1 VWRVVDP
8 IFAEPRLAEVYD
20 PLNPDRSDLDAYVA
34 MVEEFGA
41 RSIVDIGCGT
51 GTFACRLARRG
62 LTVTAVD
69 PAAASL
75 AVART
80 KPGAERVRWMH
91 GDATDLPPLQVELVT
106 MTANVAQV
114 FVTDEEW
121 ASTLRAAYATLR
133 PGGRLV
139 FETRDPAAKAWLE
152 WNRERSYQGTV
163 VPGVGGV
170 EAWDEL
176 LEVRGDLVSFRSTVV
191 FESDGAVLTSEST
204 LRFRHRDEVTASL
217 AAAGYMVDEVRQ
229 APDRPGRELVFIAR
243 RADVGSTGTSGSRKR
258 SILHT
263 GANVR
268 TTSHTQLG
276 EDGIVGVVGV
286 RELGRHASKV
296 ISDVRRSGR
305 PVIVT
310 VNGQPAAVVVPLKA
324 EDLEDFV
331 LSYGEQFVRDRL
343 AADAELAAG
352 KTVALDD
359 VVAELRN

>member
-1 VWRVVDP
+1 VVDP

-20 PLNPDRSDLDAYVA
+20 PLDPDRSDLDAYVA
-34 MVEEFGA
+34 MAEEFGA
-41 RSIVDIGCGT
+41 RGVLDIGCGT
-51 GTFACRLARRG
+51 GTFACLLARRG
-62 LTVTAVD
+62 LSVTAVD

-80 KPGAERVRWMH
+80 KPGANRVRWVQ
-91 GDATDLPPLQVELVT
+91 GYATDLPPLQVELVT
-106 MTANVAQV
+106 MTGNVAQV
-114 FVTDEEW
+114 FVTDAEW
-121 ASTLRAAYATLR
+121 ASTLRAAYAALR

-152 WNRERSYQGTV
+152 WNRERSYQRTV

-170 EAWDEL
+170 QSWHDL

-191 FESDGAVLTSEST
+191 FESDGALLTSDST

-217 AAAGYMVDEVRQ
+217 AAAGYVVDEVRQ

-243 RADVGSTGTSGSRKR
+243 RADVGSTGTSGSRRR
-258 SILHT
+258 STLHT

-296 ISDVRRSGR
+296 VSDVRRSGR

-352 KTVALDD
+352 KTISLDD